1 MVGYREN
8 VERGGLCVM
17 VFGARLDIPTLNM
30 PAENGP
36 GQVRSHADRPDS
48 RIGTLEAPICPL
60 ASGLKGDFDTP

>member
-8 VERGGLCVM
+8 VGRERLGIM
-17 VFGARLDIPTLNM
+17 VSGARRDIPTLNM
-30 PAENGP
+30 LAENGP

-48 RIGTLEAPICPL
+48 RIGNLKAPICPL